1 MGIGGVTSMNSTS
14 GMQMTM
20 SRQTDS
26 KSKNIQNE
34 ITDVQQQMQQLSS
47 KEELSVAEKTNER
60 KKLKQEISSLNT
72 ELKLHQNE
80 LSRSQRREILM
91 AELKEDKEPTEEKK
105 SEDKT
110 QTEDMSVEKADEK
123 KLPNDKLKADDSDE
137 VKEEDVVDKEAKK
150 TDSDKDT
157 DIGLSRKETHA
168 IVSADTSVR
177 QAARQGTV
185 IARIKDGIVI
195 LKGEIKQDA
204 NRGADTEKK
213 QEELEKMEKKEQRA
227 RASQF
232 SVLGKANRTMKSAVK
247 TGETGTKNRTQVNTE
262 DNAFIKAFNLSKEE
276 SNESQQRFYISIG
289 K

>member
-80 LSRSQRREILM
+80 LSRSQRRDILM

-110 QTEDMSVEKADEK
+110 QIEDMSGDKADEK
-123 KLPNDKLKADDSDE
+123 KLPTDKLKTDDSDE
-137 VKEEDVVDKEAKK
+137 VRR
-150 TDSDKDT
+150 
-157 DIGLSRKETHA
+157 ITHQKLRL
-168 IVSADTSVR
+168 VH
-177 QAARQGTV
+177 
-185 IARIKDGIVI
+185 
-195 LKGEIKQDA
+195 
-204 NRGADTEKK
+204 
-213 QEELEKMEKKEQRA
+213 
-227 RASQF
+227 
-232 SVLGKANRTMKSAVK
+232 
-247 TGETGTKNRTQVNTE
+247 
-262 DNAFIKAFNLSKEE
+262 
-276 SNESQQRFYISIG
+276 RFM
-289 K
+289 